1 MDRGRRGGGLRLPLT
16 VKVHLWGELGFYGPG
31 RRARFEVPLEDP
43 MPIADALRM
52 IGVPAADIAVLGLN
66 GEVVRIDEPGLT
78 VTDADRIDCFPPTSG
93 G

>member
-1 MDRGRRGGGLRLPLT
+1 M
-16 VKVHLWGELGFYGPG
+16 KVHLWGELGFYGPG
-31 RRARFEVPLEDP
+31 RNSKFDFPIERP
-43 MPIADALRM
+43 MPLAEALAL

-66 GEVVRIDEPGLT
+66 GEVVRVDEPGLV